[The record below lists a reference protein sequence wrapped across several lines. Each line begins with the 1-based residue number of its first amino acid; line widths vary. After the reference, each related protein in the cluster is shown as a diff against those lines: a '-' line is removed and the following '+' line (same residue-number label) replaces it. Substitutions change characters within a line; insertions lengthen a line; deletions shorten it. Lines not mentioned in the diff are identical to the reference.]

1 MSLTDPNRLAG
12 RNGVTGATPA
22 PKGFAHLEV
31 AVPQLMRGP
40 DEVLAPLEVADTAV
54 KRARGLLGRDGLA
67 GALLLRPCSSVHTF
81 RMRFALDI
89 AYLDKH
95 LIVLDT
101 VRMPPGRLGRPR
113 LSARSVLEAEA
124 GSFERWGLRPGDRLG
139 IGT

>member
-31 AVPQLMRGP
+31 AVPQLMREP

-95 LIVLDT
+95 LVVLDT
-101 VRMPPGRLGRPR
+101 VQMPPGRLGRPR

-124 GSFERWGLRPGDRLG
+124 GSFERWGLRPGDHLG